1 MSGHRRY
8 RNGRE
13 ATGNKA
19 IVRRLIEEVVN
30 GGETRLL
37 PELIA
42 ADHVCHDPS
51 GDLYG
56 PEGVGLLVAELRL
69 AFPDLRVTLDDLLAD
84 GDRVVRRFTLR
95 GTHDGTYTIVPAT
108 GRRVEVAGIGID
120 RLAAGK
126 LVESWIQ
133 LDALG
138 LLRQLGV
145 APRRPD
151 SPSLALP
158 TPLYPHYISGTRRRN
173 R

>member
-1 MSGHRRY
+1 MTRQRE
-8 RNGRE
+8 NGRE
-13 ATGNKA
+13 AARNKT

-30 GGETRLL
+30 EGDTRLL
-37 PELIA
+37 PDLIA
-42 ADHVCHDPS
+42 ADHVCHEPS

-95 GTHDGTYTIVPAT
+95 GTHGGIYTMVPAT

-126 LVESWIQ
+126 LVESWVQ

-145 APRRPD
+145 VPRRPEP
-151 SPSLALP
+151 PSQALP
-158 TPLYPHYISGTRRRN
+158 TPLYPLYIAGTRKRN
-173 R
+173 P